1 MKNFYFSELS
11 RILETLG
18 TSSGKGSVSM
28 HPEIGKKSPRS
39 RAIAEAIFTSTLV
52 DPLVSKLKSDGLYE
66 IFTNVEI
73 PSLVILSHMELN
85 GFGFCQDECER
96 QRKVLLAR
104 LEELEEKVIRQKFHR
119 YSKLAGL
126 SFTYHILSKIRLTER
141 VKIAF
146 KI

>member
-39 RAIAEAIFTSTLV
+39 RAIAEAIFTLTLV

-104 LEELEEKVIRQKFHR
+104 LEELEEKVFFIYFINCNILLRNFFYR
-119 YSKLAGL
+119 KLI
-126 SFTYHILSKIRLTER
+126 FILE
-141 VKIAF
+141 
-146 KI
+146 

>member
-1 MKNFYFSELS
+1 
-11 RILETLG
+11 
-18 TSSGKGSVSM
+18 M

-39 RAIAEAIFTSTLV
+39 RAIAEAIFTLTLV

-104 LEELEEKVIRQKFHR
+104 LEELEEQVFFLCFILFCCNIFLRNFFLQKIHF
-119 YSKLAGL
+119 YLG
-126 SFTYHILSKIRLTER
+126 ILSGCAARFFRFFHVFSRYK
-141 VKIAF
+141 KSKKWF
-146 KI
+146 SN

>member
-39 RAIAEAIFTSTLV
+39 RAIAEAIFTLTLV

-104 LEELEEKVIRQKFHR
+104 LEELEEKVIHFFISFYFNIFLRNFYYRKFI
-119 YSKLAGL
+119 
-126 SFTYHILSKIRLTER
+126 FILESCQAVLH
-141 VKIAF
+141 VF
-146 KI
+146 

>member
-1 MKNFYFSELS
+1 
-11 RILETLG
+11 
-18 TSSGKGSVSM
+18 M

-39 RAIAEAIFTSTLV
+39 RAIAEAIFTLTLV

-119 YSKLAGL
+119 YSRSWQDYKFSAI
-126 SFTYHILSKIRLTER
+126 FYRKSKQC
-141 VKIAF
+141 F
-146 KI
+146 

>member
-1 MKNFYFSELS
+1 MIKSPLIKNFYFSELS

-39 RAIAEAIFTSTLV
+39 RAIAEAIFTLTLV
-52 DPLVSKLKSDGLYE
+52 DPLLSKLKSDGLYE
-66 IFTNVEI
+66 IFRNVEI

-104 LEELEEKVIRQKFHR
+104 LEELEEKVIRLLHLF
-119 YSKLAGL
+119 
-126 SFTYHILSKIRLTER
+126 
-141 VKIAF
+141 
-146 KI
+146 

>member
-39 RAIAEAIFTSTLV
+39 RAIAEAIFTLTLV

-104 LEELEEKVIRQKFHR
+104 LEELEEKVIRQKFNG
-119 YSKLAGL
+119 YSRSWQDCLPSYFL
-126 SFTYHILSKIRLTER
+126 SNRKNKDFL
-141 VKIAF
+141 
-146 KI
+146 

>member
-1 MKNFYFSELS
+1 MKTLFFSELS

-39 RAIAEAIFTSTLV
+39 RAIAEAIFTLTLV

-104 LEELEEKVIRQKFHR
+104 LEELEEKVINFFI
-119 YSKLAGL
+119 
-126 SFTYHILSKIRLTER
+126 SFYFNIFLRN
-141 VKIAF
+141 F
-146 KI
+146 Y

>member
-1 MKNFYFSELS
+1 
-11 RILETLG
+11 
-18 TSSGKGSVSM
+18 M

-39 RAIAEAIFTSTLV
+39 RAIAEAIFTLTLV

-104 LEELEEKVIRQKFHR
+104 LEELEEKVFFYILFYFIVTFFYVTFFYRKFI
-119 YSKLAGL
+119 
-126 SFTYHILSKIRLTER
+126 FILESCQAVLR
-141 VKIAF
+141 VF
-146 KI
+146 